1 MSFYRLI
8 QIPLSRIRNWLKDSR
23 INSFRFAFHVLKNS
37 LKLRKSTN
45 DNGQAHRII
54 VPWATYSPWLLDE
67 SFQKVYESIKD
78 KTLIDIYRLYE
89 LWSIAHQQ
97 RDVEGDFLEVGVW
110 RGGSGV
116 LLGKALAGTDKK
128 LFLADTFSGVVNAG
142 PNDSTYKGGE
152 HADVSLSEVR
162 SLLRENGI
170 PNSEILVGE
179 FPLKT
184 AMSIEGNLSL
194 VHIDVDVY
202 NSAKDILNWCLP
214 RMKSGAIIVFDDYGF
229 ISTDGVT
236 KLVNESL
243 ATNTFL
249 FIHNLNGHA
258 ILMKK

>member
-67 SFQKVYESIKD
+67 SLQKVYESIKD

-110 RGGSGV
+110 RGGQEFCW
-116 LLGKALAGTDKK
+116 A
-128 LFLADTFSGVVNAG
+128 
-142 PNDSTYKGGE
+142 
-152 HADVSLSEVR
+152 R
-162 SLLRENGI
+162 RLRELI
-170 PNSEILVGE
+170 KNSFWL
-179 FPLKT
+179 T
-184 AMSIEGNLSL
+184 HSL
-194 VHIDVDVY
+194 
-202 NSAKDILNWCLP
+202 
-214 RMKSGAIIVFDDYGF
+214 
-229 ISTDGVT
+229 
-236 KLVNESL
+236 E
-243 ATNTFL
+243 
-249 FIHNLNGHA
+249 
-258 ILMKK
+258 